1 MSPPGQ
7 KVSNMLLEKSRGNLQ
22 VVPERMKQ
30 MDQSRN
36 DAQLWMCLV
45 VKVKSNAVKNNI
57 APDWNVRSMNQ
68 GKMDMANQEMAKL
81 NIDILGISDLK
92 WTGKDKCNSYDHY
105 IYYCGQ
111 ESLRRSR
118 VALIVNKS
126 PKCSTWLQPQKWQKD
141 LCSFPRQTIQ
151 HQSNPNLCSN
161 HWCQRHRIWS
171 VLSWPTIL
179 SRTNTPQKCP
189 FHHRGLEHKSRK
201 SRDTQNNRQVWPWS
215 TKWSRTKVNSV
226 LSREHAGHRK
236 TPFSTTQETTLHM
249 DITRRSMQ
257 KAHWFCSL

>member
-1 MSPPGQ
+1 MNKMKRQKELNQKMSPPGQ

-68 GKMDMANQEMAKL
+68 GKMDMAKQEMAKL

-126 PKCSTWLQPQKWQKD
+126 SKSSTWVLDRNCKALKEAEEIKKRWQEYTEE
-141 LCSFPRQTIQ
+141 L
-151 HQSNPNLCSN
+151 
-161 HWCQRHRIWS
+161 HRM
-171 VLSWPTIL
+171 VLI
-179 SRTNTPQKCP
+179 
-189 FHHRGLEHKSRK
+189 
-201 SRDTQNNRQVWPWS
+201 TQI
-215 TKWSRTKVNSV
+215 
-226 LSREHAGHRK
+226 
-236 TPFSTTQETTLHM
+236 TTVV
-249 DITRRSMQ
+249 
-257 KAHWFCSL
+257 